1 MRRRKEKA
9 STGPPPP
16 GSWLTT
22 YSDMVTLLLCF
33 FVVLFS
39 MASVDVEKFQ
49 AMVISLQ
56 SAFGVLGG
64 RTAIEGPGVEGATIL
79 PEPGSTVID
88 MSQITEL
95 YHDIQSF
102 LIEEGIADMVEAV
115 LEERGV
121 IIRFRDSVLFDT
133 GRADIRPDGARIID
147 TIATYLVRIPNHV
160 RIEGHADNVPI
171 RNARYPSNWEL
182 STARATSV
190 IRYLL
195 TKTDISPE
203 RLSAAGYGEYRPVAP
218 NDTPEN
224 RARNRRVDLVLLRLD
239 LNALEPN

>member
-1 MRRRKEKA
+1 
-9 STGPPPP
+9 
-16 GSWLTT
+16 
-22 YSDMVTLLLCF
+22 
-33 FVVLFS
+33 
-39 MASVDVEKFQ
+39 
-49 AMVISLQ
+49 
-56 SAFGVLGG
+56 
-64 RTAIEGPGVEGATIL
+64 
-79 PEPGSTVID
+79 
-88 MSQITEL
+88 TEL

>member
-1 MRRRKEKA
+1 MRRRKER
-9 STGPPPP
+9 SDLGPPAP

-22 YSDMVTLLLCF
+22 YGDMVTLLLCF

-64 RTAIEGPGVEGATIL
+64 RTAIEGPGIEGATIL

-133 GRADIRPDGARIID
+133 G
-147 TIATYLVRIPNHV
+147 
-160 RIEGHADNVPI
+160 
-171 RNARYPSNWEL
+171 
-182 STARATSV
+182 
-190 IRYLL
+190 
-195 TKTDISPE
+195 
-203 RLSAAGYGEYRPVAP
+203 
-218 NDTPEN
+218 
-224 RARNRRVDLVLLRLD
+224 
-239 LNALEPN
+239 

>member
-1 MRRRKEKA
+1 VRKRKERNSSGA
-9 STGPPPP
+9 PSS

-22 YSDMVTLLLCF
+22 YGDMVTLLLCF

-49 AMVISLQ
+49 AMVIGLQ
-56 SAFGVLGG
+56 SAFGVLSG
-64 RTAIEGPGVEGATIL
+64 RTVIEGPGIDSATLL
-79 PEPGSTVID
+79 PEPGVSVVD
-88 MSQITEL
+88 MTQITEL
-95 YHDIQSF
+95 YHDIQAF
-102 LIEEGIADMVEAV
+102 LVEEGIEHMVEAV

-133 GRADIRPDGARIID
+133 GRADIRPDGAVLID
-147 TIATYLVRIPNHV
+147 AIGSYLSKVPNHV

-171 RNARYPSNWEL
+171 RNSRYPSNWEL

-190 IRYLL
+190 IQYLL

-239 LNALEPN
+239 LNVLEPS